1 MRVNKHT
8 RQPLRFGL
16 RQLRKTVQV
25 QETLLSTVIR
35 LVQTQDTLLN
45 RQKRISTMLDDM
57 SNQLDTLVRRQ
68 GWFMLRGMTGPESG
82 RTLTGRL
89 MVFPDQCR
97 VKRSPSSLNRRK
109 MTITGHLYCLNT

>member
-16 RQLRKTVQV
+16 RHLRKTVRV

-68 GWFMLRGMTGPESG
+68 GWFMLRDMTGP
-82 RTLTGRL
+82 
-89 MVFPDQCR
+89 
-97 VKRSPSSLNRRK
+97 
-109 MTITGHLYCLNT
+109 